1 MNTYTQIKPINFPTK
16 GIGNYIKITADSF
29 ILGSNSVP
37 LNWVIY
43 EDINLISSAPPL
55 EGKIITS
62 GTVIMADTDL
72 QTWGSDD
79 NVAIDFV
86 LNKIGVIKY

>member
-1 MNTYTQIKPINFPTK
+1 MNIYTQIKPINFPTK
-16 GIGNYIKITADSF
+16 GVGNYIKILADSF

-43 EDINLISSAPPL
+43 EDINLTSSVPPL

-62 GTVIMADTDL
+62 GTVIMSDTDL